1 MYQSNSYLSRVLLI
15 EAMLFWKIKNI
26 TFLLFSKHFII
37 FPYFCKQKTM
47 NFCIHY
53 NIKVIG
59 KVQGVW
65 FRKYTKDK
73 ADELGLKG
81 AVQNQPDGS
90 VYIEVEASSAE
101 KLKQFTEWLYEGSP
115 LSKVD
120 EVEIISDGKCFGFKD
135 FVIKR

>member
-26 TFLLFSKHFII
+26 TFLLFIKHFII

-47 NFCIHY
+47 NCIHY
-53 NIKVIG
+53 KIKVIG

-81 AVQNQPDGS
+81 TVQNQPDGS
-90 VYIEVEASSAE
+90 VSIEVEGNSVES
-101 KLKQFTEWLYEGSP
+101 LKQFTNWLHEGSP
-115 LSKVD
+115 LSKVED
-120 EVEIISDGKCFGFKD
+120 IIIDAGDKCLGYKD
-135 FVIKR
+135 FEIRR